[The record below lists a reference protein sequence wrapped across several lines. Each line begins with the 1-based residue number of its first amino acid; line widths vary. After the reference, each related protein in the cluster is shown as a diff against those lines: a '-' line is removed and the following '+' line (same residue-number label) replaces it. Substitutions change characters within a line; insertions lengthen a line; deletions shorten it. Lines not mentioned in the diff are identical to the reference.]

1 MTLYALVVNG
11 NFQARLDELWE
22 EQRQQWEEQQQHREE
37 ERIRISD
44 NKYMLCDTLT
54 HLAAVPVLSCDVLVK
69 IGTILVGTEHS
80 SDLGT
85 VMLNRP
91 EQRPLRLTEPQKK
104 AVKNIVNNVYSTH
117 ELVEPQTHDLML
129 DIDQDVNDRM
139 LDYAMFDRYQDY

>member
-1 MTLYALVVNG
+1 MTQYAPNNG

-22 EQRQQWEEQQQHREE
+22 EQQRQQEEEKRQQEEQRL
-37 ERIRISD
+37 RKSN

-54 HLAAVPVLSCDVLVK
+54 HLAAVPFLSGDILVV
-69 IGTILVGTEHS
+69 IGTFLVGTEYN

-91 EQRPLRLTEPQKK
+91 QKRPLLLADPQKK

-117 ELVEPQTHDLML
+117 ELVEPQTSDRML
-129 DIDQDVNDRM
+129 DNDQDLNDRM
-139 LDYAMFDRYQDY
+139 LDYAMFDHDQDY